1 MTGTPLPYIQ
11 LLVALIFT
19 AMQVLG
25 LAISQAE
32 EKMEKVQGVGCYR
45 FGDDETPG
53 KARRAAIAMAQE
65 QAVRAH
71 RVFIESASRVKN
83 FQLEEDIID
92 TASAAILKDVIVE
105 KEERKSQEICVT
117 IKANLSPLS
126 AEDMIRQRVQ
136 AKEISQEAQTVLI
149 PTQATFGVKV
159 WTNKD
164 TNRFV
169 EDDRLVIFV
178 RSERDAY
185 LKLDYFQADGTVVHL
200 VPNVYRGQAQ
210 IIGGKTYSFGD
221 ESGPDQYL
229 INGPYGDETIKAI
242 VSAQPFT
249 SPNEPTEAVSE
260 SRSYLRGLKANPR
273 GVQLVAATA
282 SVSLKTESKTVKEF
296 KRVTQKPD
304 DADES
309 KN

>member
-1 MTGTPLPYIQ
+1 MTRTPLPYIQ
-11 LLVALIFT
+11 LLLALSLT
-19 AMQVLG
+19 TGHVLG
-25 LAISQAE
+25 LAIGRADEQIE
-32 EKMEKVQGVGCYR
+32 TVQGVGCYR

-53 KARRAAIAMAQE
+53 KARRAAIAVAQE

-71 RVFIESASRVKN
+71 RVIIESTSRVKN
-83 FQLEEDIID
+83 FQLEEDIIN
-92 TASAAILKDVIVE
+92 TASAAILKDVTVE

-136 AKEISQEAQTVLI
+136 AKEISQEAQTALI

-178 RSERDAY
+178 RSDRDAY

-200 VPNVYRGQAQ
+200 VPNVYRKQAQ
-210 IIGGKTYSFGD
+210 ITGGNTYAFGD
-221 ESGPDQYL
+221 ESGPDQYV

-282 SVSLKTESKTVKEF
+282 SVSLKTESKIVKEF
-296 KRVTQKPD
+296 KRATQKPD

>member
-53 KARRAAIAMAQE
+53 KASRAAIAVAQE
-65 QAVRAH
+65 QAVRGH

-83 FQLEEDIID
+83 SQLEEDIND

-126 AEDMIRQRVQ
+126 AEDMIRQRV
-136 AKEISQEAQTVLI
+136 
-149 PTQATFGVKV
+149 
-159 WTNKD
+159 
-164 TNRFV
+164 
-169 EDDRLVIFV
+169 
-178 RSERDAY
+178 
-185 LKLDYFQADGTVVHL
+185 
-200 VPNVYRGQAQ
+200 
-210 IIGGKTYSFGD
+210 
-221 ESGPDQYL
+221 
-229 INGPYGDETIKAI
+229 
-242 VSAQPFT
+242 
-249 SPNEPTEAVSE
+249 
-260 SRSYLRGLKANPR
+260 
-273 GVQLVAATA
+273 
-282 SVSLKTESKTVKEF
+282 
-296 KRVTQKPD
+296 
-304 DADES
+304 
-309 KN
+309 